1 MKKFFTLVTLIL
13 SIELIANDYY
23 LIDVRTPEEF
33 KSGYLEDAINI
44 EWQDIKKLNK
54 EIKKDDKIYLYCR
67 SGNRSG
73 KATDILINLGYKNVK
88 NIGGLKEASES
99 LNLRILSKIYLCE
112 IFLVFYQDS
121 LIKKLYALMAVVLE
135 QSHQ

>member
-1 MKKFFTLVTLIL
+1 LLFKKLPPLSKTELIL
-13 SIELIANDYY
+13 TRISS
-23 LIDVRTPEEF
+23 TPEEF

-44 EWQDIKKLNK
+44 EWQDIKNLNK

-99 LNLRILSKIYLCE
+99 LNLRI
-112 IFLVFYQDS
+112 
-121 LIKKLYALMAVVLE
+121 IK
-135 QSHQ
+135 

>member
-1 MKKFFTLVTLIL
+1 MKKFFTLATLIL
-13 SIELIANDYY
+13 SIGLIADNYY

-44 EWQDIKKLNK
+44 EWQDIKNLNK

-99 LNLRILSKIYLCE
+99 LNLKI
-112 IFLVFYQDS
+112 
-121 LIKKLYALMAVVLE
+121 IK
-135 QSHQ
+135 

>member
-13 SIELIANDYY
+13 SIGLIANDYY

-44 EWQDIKKLNK
+44 EWQNIKNLNK
-54 EIKKDDKIYLYCR
+54 EIKQDDKIYLYCR

-88 NIGGLKEASES
+88 NIGGIKEASEN
-99 LNLRILSKIYLCE
+99 LNLKI
-112 IFLVFYQDS
+112 
-121 LIKKLYALMAVVLE
+121 IK
-135 QSHQ
+135 

>member
-1 MKKFFTLVTLIL
+1 MKKFFTLITLIL
-13 SIELIANDYY
+13 SIGLIANDYY
-23 LIDVRTPEEF
+23 LIDVRTQEEF

-44 EWQDIKKLNK
+44 EWQNIKNLSK
-54 EIKKDDKIYLYCR
+54 EIKKDEKIYLYCR

-99 LNLRILSKIYLCE
+99 LNLRI
-112 IFLVFYQDS
+112 
-121 LIKKLYALMAVVLE
+121 IK
-135 QSHQ
+135 

>member
-1 MKKFFTLVTLIL
+1 MKKFFTLLTLIL

-44 EWQDIKKLNK
+44 EWQNIKNLNK

-88 NIGGLKEASES
+88 NIGGIEEASES
-99 LNLRILSKIYLCE
+99 LNLKI
-112 IFLVFYQDS
+112 
-121 LIKKLYALMAVVLE
+121 IK
-135 QSHQ
+135 

>member
-1 MKKFFTLVTLIL
+1 MKKFFTLLTLIL

-44 EWQDIKKLNK
+44 EWQNIKNLSK
-54 EIKKDDKIYLYCR
+54 EIKQDDKIYLYCR

-88 NIGGLKEASES
+88 NIGGIKEASES
-99 LNLRILSKIYLCE
+99 LNLRI
-112 IFLVFYQDS
+112 
-121 LIKKLYALMAVVLE
+121 IK
-135 QSHQ
+135 

>member
-1 MKKFFTLVTLIL
+1 MKKFFILVILIL
-13 SIELIANDYY
+13 SIGLSANDYY

-44 EWQDIKKLNK
+44 EWQNIKNLNK

-88 NIGGLKEASES
+88 NIGGLKEASER
-99 LNLRILSKIYLCE
+99 LNLRI
-112 IFLVFYQDS
+112 
-121 LIKKLYALMAVVLE
+121 IK
-135 QSHQ
+135 

>member
-1 MKKFFTLVTLIL
+1 MKKFFILVILIL
-13 SIELIANDYY
+13 SIGLIANDYY

-44 EWQDIKKLNK
+44 EWQNIKDLNK

-88 NIGGLKEASES
+88 NIGGLKEASER
-99 LNLRILSKIYLCE
+99 LNLRI
-112 IFLVFYQDS
+112 
-121 LIKKLYALMAVVLE
+121 IK
-135 QSHQ
+135 

>member
-1 MKKFFTLVTLIL
+1 MKKFFTLLTLIL

-44 EWQDIKKLNK
+44 EWQDIKNLNK

-88 NIGGLKEASES
+88 NIGGIEEASES
-99 LNLRILSKIYLCE
+99 LNLKI
-112 IFLVFYQDS
+112 
-121 LIKKLYALMAVVLE
+121 IK
-135 QSHQ
+135 

>member
-13 SIELIANDYY
+13 SIGLIANDYY
-23 LIDVRTPEEF
+23 LIDVRTQEEF
-33 KSGYLEDAINI
+33 KSGYIEDAINI
-44 EWQDIKKLNK
+44 EWQNIKNLSK

-73 KATDILINLGYKNVK
+73 KATDILINLGYMNVK

-99 LNLRILSKIYLCE
+99 LNLRI
-112 IFLVFYQDS
+112 
-121 LIKKLYALMAVVLE
+121 IK
-135 QSHQ
+135 

>member
-1 MKKFFTLVTLIL
+1 MKKFFTLATLIL
-13 SIELIANDYY
+13 SIGLIADNYY

-44 EWQDIKKLNK
+44 EWQNIKNLNK

-73 KATDILINLGYKNVK
+73 KATDILINMGYKNVK
-88 NIGGLKEASES
+88 NIGGLKEASER
-99 LNLRILSKIYLCE
+99 LNLRI
-112 IFLVFYQDS
+112 
-121 LIKKLYALMAVVLE
+121 IK
-135 QSHQ
+135 

>member
-13 SIELIANDYY
+13 SIGLIANDYY

-44 EWQDIKKLNK
+44 EWQNIKDLNK
-54 EIKKDDKIYLYCR
+54 EIKEDDKIYLYCR

-88 NIGGLKEASES
+88 NIGGLKEASER
-99 LNLRILSKIYLCE
+99 LNLRI
-112 IFLVFYQDS
+112 
-121 LIKKLYALMAVVLE
+121 IK
-135 QSHQ
+135 

>member
-1 MKKFFTLVTLIL
+1 MKNFFTLVTLVL
-13 SIELIANDYY
+13 SIGLIANDYY

-33 KSGYLEDAINI
+33 KSGYIEDAINI
-44 EWQDIKKLNK
+44 EWQNIKNLSK
-54 EIKKDDKIYLYCR
+54 EIKKDEKIYLYCR

-99 LNLRILSKIYLCE
+99 LNLRI
-112 IFLVFYQDS
+112 
-121 LIKKLYALMAVVLE
+121 IK
-135 QSHQ
+135 

>member
-1 MKKFFTLVTLIL
+1 MKKLFSLIILIL
-13 SIELIANDYY
+13 STGLIAKDYY

-44 EWQDIKKLNK
+44 EWQNIKKLNK

-73 KATDILINLGYKNVK
+73 KATDILINLGYKSVM
-88 NIGGLKEASES
+88 NIGGLKEASEN
-99 LNLRILSKIYLCE
+99 LNLRIVK
-112 IFLVFYQDS
+112 
-121 LIKKLYALMAVVLE
+121 
-135 QSHQ
+135 

>member
-1 MKKFFTLVTLIL
+1 MKKFFILVILIL
-13 SIELIANDYY
+13 SIGLIANDYY

-44 EWQDIKKLNK
+44 EWQNIKDLNK

-73 KATDILINLGYKNVK
+73 KATDILINLGYRNVK

-99 LNLRILSKIYLCE
+99 LNLRI
-112 IFLVFYQDS
+112 
-121 LIKKLYALMAVVLE
+121 IK
-135 QSHQ
+135 

>member
-13 SIELIANDYY
+13 SIGLIANDYY
-23 LIDVRTPEEF
+23 LIDVRTQEEF

-44 EWQDIKKLNK
+44 EWQNIKNLSK
-54 EIKKDDKIYLYCR
+54 EIKKDEKIYLYCR

-99 LNLRILSKIYLCE
+99 LNLRI
-112 IFLVFYQDS
+112 
-121 LIKKLYALMAVVLE
+121 IK
-135 QSHQ
+135 

>member
-1 MKKFFTLVTLIL
+1 MKKFFTLATLIL
-13 SIELIANDYY
+13 SIGLIADNYY

-44 EWQDIKKLNK
+44 EWQNIKNLNK

-99 LNLRILSKIYLCE
+99 LNLRI
-112 IFLVFYQDS
+112 
-121 LIKKLYALMAVVLE
+121 IK
-135 QSHQ
+135 

>member
-13 SIELIANDYY
+13 SIGLIANDYY

-44 EWQDIKKLNK
+44 EWQNIKNLSK

-73 KATDILINLGYKNVK
+73 KATDILINMGYKNVK
-88 NIGGLKEASES
+88 NIGGLKEASER
-99 LNLRILSKIYLCE
+99 LNLRI
-112 IFLVFYQDS
+112 
-121 LIKKLYALMAVVLE
+121 IK
-135 QSHQ
+135 

>member
-1 MKKFFTLVTLIL
+1 MKKIFTLITLIL
-13 SIELIANDYY
+13 SIGLIANDYY

-44 EWQDIKKLNK
+44 EWQNIKNLSK
-54 EIKKDDKIYLYCR
+54 EIKKDEKIYLYCR

-88 NIGGLKEASES
+88 NIGGIKEASES
-99 LNLRILSKIYLCE
+99 LNLKI
-112 IFLVFYQDS
+112 
-121 LIKKLYALMAVVLE
+121 IK
-135 QSHQ
+135 

>member
-1 MKKFFTLVTLIL
+1 MKKFFTLVILIL
-13 SIELIANDYY
+13 SIGLIANDYY

-44 EWQDIKKLNK
+44 EWQNIKNLSK
-54 EIKKDDKIYLYCR
+54 EIKKDEKIYLYCR

-88 NIGGLKEASES
+88 NIGGLKEASER
-99 LNLRILSKIYLCE
+99 LNLRI
-112 IFLVFYQDS
+112 
-121 LIKKLYALMAVVLE
+121 IK
-135 QSHQ
+135 